1 MLWAVRG
8 EPYSRTFPNQSVC
21 AIAGHAIGCAEN
33 QCGAITSVDA
43 LPLATLS
50 RGVSQ
55 KVTRAV
61 REALGPAFDV
71 IEVRV

>member
-1 MLWAVRG
+1 MR
-8 EPYSRTFPNQSVC
+8 C
-21 AIAGHAIGCAEN
+21 K
-33 QCGAITSVDA
+33 CGAITSVDA